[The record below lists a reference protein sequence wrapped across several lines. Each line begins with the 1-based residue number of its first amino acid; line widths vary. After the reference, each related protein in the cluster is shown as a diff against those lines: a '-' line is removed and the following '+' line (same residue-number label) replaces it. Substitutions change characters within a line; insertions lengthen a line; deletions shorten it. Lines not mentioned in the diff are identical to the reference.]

1 MSHMTDEQLE
11 DILQGEE
18 TGLAHLGE
26 CEHCRGRLAEKKAIT
41 QRLRSAFDSVH
52 AGPELADRIR
62 HKLNA
67 DAADGGVDQPGQRL
81 LPWHHRRQMWPG
93 LAAAAAILIV
103 LVPLSIYLGS
113 PSSAKAAQA
122 ELVKIHNHNLS
133 PDHEFYSEAEP
144 EKLAE
149 YFKSKLGFNPR
160 LPELGHGMAIRG
172 CCVKHFRGEVVG
184 SYVVDTPQGV
194 MSVIVVTDMP
204 ESLGIVGKFKKGNQT
219 YWKSSF
225 AKCDMVSV
233 RIGGYSYCAVGEISH
248 EYLTELLS
256 RLIPDV
262 QEWE

>member
-1 MSHMTDEQLE
+1 MDHLIDEQFE
-11 DILQGEE
+11 DIMQGEKVDL
-18 TGLAHLGE
+18 THLSQ
-26 CEHCRGRLAEKKAIT
+26 CQDCRDRLAEKKAIAA
-41 QRLRSAFDSVH
+41 RLRSAFDSIQ
-52 AGPELADRIR
+52 ASPDLADRIR
-62 HKLNA
+62 SQLH
-67 DAADGGVDQPGQRL
+67 AANSPVTTDQPVQRV
-81 LPWHHRRQMWPG
+81 LPSHRRWQLWPG

-103 LVPLSIYLGS
+103 LVPLSLYFGS
-113 PSSAKAAQA
+113 PSIAQA

-149 YFKSKLGFNPR
+149 YFKDKLGFNPR
-160 LPELGHGMAIRG
+160 LPQPGHGLALRG

-194 MSVIVVTDMP
+194 MSVVVVTDKP
-204 ESLGIVGKFKKGNQT
+204 ESLGIKGKFKKGQHT

-233 RIGGYSYCAVGEISH
+233 RIGDYSYCAVGEISH

-256 RLIPDV
+256 RLIPEG
-262 QEWE
+262 QE

>member
-1 MSHMTDEQLE
+1 MNHMTDEQFE
-11 DILQGEE
+11 DILHGED
-18 TGLAHLGE
+18 TDLAHLRE
-26 CEHCRGRLAEKKAIT
+26 CQDCRDRLAEKKAIAE
-41 QRLRSAFDSVH
+41 RLRSAFGSVQ
-52 AGPELADRIR
+52 AGPDLADRIR
-62 HKLNA
+62 HKLNTGA
-67 DAADGGVDQPGQRL
+67 IATSTSQHVQRVSL
-81 LPWHHRRQMWPG
+81 GRHRWQVWPG

-103 LVPLSIYLGS
+103 LVPLSMYLGS
-113 PSSAKAAQA
+113 PSAAKAAQA

-133 PDHEFYSEAEP
+133 PNHEFYSEAEP
-144 EKLAE
+144 GKLAE

-194 MSVIVVTDMP
+194 MSVIVVTDKP
-204 ESLGIVGKFKKGNQT
+204 ESLGIEGKFKRGEQT

-233 RIGGYSYCAVGEISH
+233 RIGDYSYCAVGEISH

-256 RLIPDV
+256 QLIPEV
-262 QEWE
+262 QE